1 MVLLKFGVLSMYTK
15 ICVLPLLNVRTL
27 KNVFFEMLLFKT
39 QNRKQKMENRN
50 FAIIHYYVYMSVFKK
65 NISYAHLIRIS
76 IKNKL
81 ICFNMTSM
89 QYTVQKKI
97 LRKNR

>member
-1 MVLLKFGVLSMYTK
+1 MVLVKFGLLSMYTK

-50 FAIIHYYVYMSVFKK
+50 FETIHYYVYLKK

-89 QYTVQKKI
+89 QYTVQKKY
-97 LRKNR
+97 